1 MRMDMRQCWSHLAA
15 AVIEAAVDDRRKA
28 ASELKE
34 NPYDTDAAYV
44 MDETWRFFMSDWF
57 ETLLAMSGADVSA
70 EEVRNAVR

>member
-1 MRMDMRQCWSHLAA
+1 MDMRQCWSHLAA